1 MNKVAQ
7 CAPHCG
13 RSCRRVRRRF
23 AERVRSIFVGPADD
37 LVQLARVI
45 NPSLQRWQSRRR
57 RATTVPI
64 CLDLRTARRVSAGS
78 MAPPFC
84 AAPRSVQL
92 DLPERRRGN
101 GRKML
106 AY

>member
-1 MNKVAQ
+1 M
-7 CAPHCG
+7 CASLRTFVSS
-13 RSCRRVRRRF
+13 RSAAFRGASTVY
-23 AERVRSIFVGPADD
+23 IYVGPADD

-64 CLDLRTARRVSAGS
+64 CLDLLTARRVSAGC